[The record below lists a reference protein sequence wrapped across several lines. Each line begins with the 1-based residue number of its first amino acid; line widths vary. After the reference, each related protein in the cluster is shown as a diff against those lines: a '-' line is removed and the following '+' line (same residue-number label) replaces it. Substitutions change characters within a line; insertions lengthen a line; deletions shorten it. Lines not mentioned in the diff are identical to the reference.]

1 MTGWFIIKVK
11 GEKMLKLFSVCLIVA
26 GLTFF
31 SFGYLTAE
39 EAGIQKIEKEQN
51 PDIKAEKQEPA
62 SPGEKKVVAK
72 LAGQFKVEEHIIINL
87 RTLGYGYGE
96 ISHALV
102 TAEKSGKSLDEI
114 VSLRNS
120 GMGWGEIA
128 KKYDLK
134 LGRIEKDVKKIKKDI
149 KKDLPPKAMEE
160 KPAKM
165 TKPEKEKSGRIT
177 NQEKPVKMEK
187 PTKGSK

>member
-1 MTGWFIIKVK
+1 
-11 GEKMLKLFSVCLIVA
+11 MLKLFSVCLIVA

-102 TAEKSGKSLDEI
+102 IAEKSEKSLDEI